1 MQNNQ
6 QKKSEKAKL
15 RPGQMN
21 RPKNLNLFTIRLP
34 INALV
39 SILHRAS
46 GCLLFLILPLLLLL
60 VQLSLS
66 SAEHYQTVVDILH
79 SPFIK
84 LMLLGLAWAFFHH
97 FFAGIRHLAMD
108 VHWMTSLMKA
118 RYTSKV
124 VLVMGAVATLALAV
138 KFWL

>member
-1 MQNNQ
+1 MNQ
-6 QKKSEKAKL
+6 KLAKK
-15 RPGQMN
+15 N
-21 RPKNLNLFTIRLP
+21 RPKNLNLLTIRLP

-39 SILHRAS
+39 SILHRAT
-46 GCLLFLILPLLLLL
+46 GCALFLILPVILLLL
-60 VQLSLS
+60 QLSLS
-66 SAEHYQTVVDILH
+66 SPSNLDSVIAFLH

-84 LMLLGLAWAFFHH
+84 LVLMGLAWAFFHH

-124 VLVMGAVATLALAV
+124 VMVLGLFATLVVSIALWV
-138 KFWL
+138 

>member
-6 QKKSEKAKL
+6 QKNSEKKKL
-15 RPGQMN
+15 RPGQMT

-97 FFAGIRHLAMD
+97 FFCGYSSPCNGRALDDNTDEGSLYQQSGVGDGCACNFGI
-108 VHWMTSLMKA
+108 SN
-118 RYTSKV
+118 
-124 VLVMGAVATLALAV
+124 
-138 KFWL
+138 